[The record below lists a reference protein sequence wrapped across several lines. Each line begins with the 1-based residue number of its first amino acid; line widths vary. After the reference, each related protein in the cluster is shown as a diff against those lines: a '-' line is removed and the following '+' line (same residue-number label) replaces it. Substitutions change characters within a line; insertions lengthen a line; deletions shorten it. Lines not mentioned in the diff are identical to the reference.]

1 MKNKI
6 LTVFML
12 ITTTLA
18 LTACTQ
24 ADSDNSTADN
34 SSTTL
39 QSGSVAAENL
49 AGGAMISGDGPITG
63 ISDID
68 NKTSAVIE
76 AQPEIQHGSGF
87 GGVGITEA
95 IQNEENYADDEPDAV
110 DEDETGETDEDEGW
124 SGLYVCSSGE
134 KLTVTIDEADYI
146 QFEFETA
153 GISGKAELDGNQ
165 AVYHGDDYHVV
176 VFDRNG
182 DEIEVS
188 VLSEEDYDTSES
200 PLMGTYI
207 RK

>member
-12 ITTTLA
+12 ITTSFA

-49 AGGAMISGDGPITG
+49 AGGAMISGTGTITG

-68 NKTSAVIE
+68 DQTSTVIE
-76 AQPEIQHGSGF
+76 VQPEIQNGSGA
-87 GGVGITEA
+87 GEVGITEA

-110 DEDETGETDEDEGW
+110 SEDETDEMDEDEGW
-124 SGLYVCSSGE
+124 SGFYVCSSGE

-153 GISGKAELDGNQ
+153 GIR
-165 AVYHGDDYHVV
+165 H
-176 VFDRNG
+176 FR
-182 DEIEVS
+182 
-188 VLSEEDYDTSES
+188 
-200 PLMGTYI
+200 
-207 RK
+207 

>member
-110 DEDETGETDEDEGW
+110 DEDEMKRVLRRLNAAATANSITALAHYLRGLVQLLRTEGIP
-124 SGLYVCSSGE
+124 L
-134 KLTVTIDEADYI
+134 DYAALAGDI
-146 QFEFETA
+146 FRYQFPETA
-153 GISGKAELDGNQ
+153 AQVRLAWGQDFYKCYNKNKLG
-165 AVYHGDDYHVV
+165 
-176 VFDRNG
+176 
-182 DEIEVS
+182 
-188 VLSEEDYDTSES
+188 EDKES
-200 PLMGTYI
+200 
-207 RK
+207 

>member
-12 ITTTLA
+12 ITTSFA

-49 AGGAMISGDGPITG
+49 AGGAMISGTGTITG

-68 NKTSAVIE
+68 DQTSTVIE
-76 AQPEIQHGSGF
+76 VQPEIQNGSGA
-87 GGVGITEA
+87 GEVGITEA

-110 DEDETGETDEDEGW
+110 SEDETDEMDEDEGW
-124 SGLYVCSSGE
+124 SGFYVCSSGE

-165 AVYHGDDYHVV
+165 AVYHGDDHHVV

-182 DEIEVS
+182 DEIEIS

-200 PLMGTYI
+200 PLIGTYI

>member
-49 AGGAMISGDGPITG
+49 AGGAMISGTGTITG

-68 NKTSAVIE
+68 DQTSTVIE
-76 AQPEIQHGSGF
+76 VQPEIQNGSGA
-87 GGVGITEA
+87 GEVGITEA

-110 DEDETGETDEDEGW
+110 SEDETDEMDEDEGW
-124 SGLYVCSSGE
+124 SGFYVCSSGE

-182 DEIEVS
+182 DEIEIS

-200 PLMGTYI
+200 PLIGTYI

>member
-12 ITTTLA
+12 ITTSFA

-49 AGGAMISGDGPITG
+49 AGGAMISGTGTITG

-68 NKTSAVIE
+68 DQTSTVIE
-76 AQPEIQHGSGF
+76 VQPEIQNGSGA
-87 GGVGITEA
+87 GEVGITEA

-110 DEDETGETDEDEGW
+110 SEDETDEMDEDEGW
-124 SGLYVCSSGE
+124 SGFYVCSSGE

-165 AVYHGDDYHVV
+165 AVYHGDDHHVV